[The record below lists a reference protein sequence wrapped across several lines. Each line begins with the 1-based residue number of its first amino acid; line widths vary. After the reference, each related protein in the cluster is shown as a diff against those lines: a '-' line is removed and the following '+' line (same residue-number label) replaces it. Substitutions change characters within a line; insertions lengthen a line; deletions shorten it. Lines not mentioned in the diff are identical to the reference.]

1 MSLLL
6 KVKIENNQT
15 GAPISLIA
23 DADGKQYVNVAAL
36 PDVEL
41 ASGTQV
47 QIDGTPTVNDTAAQ
61 ALLAKLLPA
70 VSKPGALVAPVSLS
84 AANHAD
90 PEVTGCSGV
99 TIIPALGTTAA
110 GIVWACVDENA
121 AAGGT
126 TLANL
131 KPITH
136 AKDGIPRWLPV
147 DPAAEHQ
154 YLHLLF
160 SDATYAAQNGGAADI
175 VCIGKEIP
183 AS

>member
-6 KVKIENNQT
+6 KAKKLLQT
-15 GAPISLIA
+15 GPAISLIT
-23 DADGKQYVNVAAL
+23 DAIGNLFVNVAAL

-41 ASGTQV
+41 AAGTQV
-47 QIDGTPTVNDTAAQ
+47 EISGTPTVSDSAAQ
-61 ALLAKLLPA
+61 ALITKLLPA

-84 AANHAD
+84 AANHTD

-110 GIVWACVDENA
+110 GIVWACVDGNA

-136 AKDGIPRWLPV
+136 AKDGVPRWLPV

-160 SDATYAAQNGGAADI
+160 TDAAYAAQNGGAADI